1 MRRKMDKREKFE
13 VEVKILCRKMRKKK
27 KSLRTGIG
35 LSRMR
40 KIKSQVEVYR
50 KF

>member
-1 MRRKMDKREKFE
+1 MDKKEKFE
-13 VEVKILCRKMRKKK
+13 VEVKILCRKMRKK